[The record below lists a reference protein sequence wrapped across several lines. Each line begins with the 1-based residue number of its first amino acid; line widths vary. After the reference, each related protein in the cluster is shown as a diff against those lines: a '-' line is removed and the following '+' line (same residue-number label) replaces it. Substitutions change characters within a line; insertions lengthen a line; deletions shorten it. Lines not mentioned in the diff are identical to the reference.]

1 MDDAYEETGW
11 KLVHGDIFRP
21 PQHRAFFVANLGAGI
36 QLIAMSVSLG
46 FTRKLLSTLLE
57 FTLVMVITYG
67 KLSVLLYSDV
77 KTVFRVLQCSL
88 Q

>member
-1 MDDAYEETGW
+1 MDEAYEETGW

-46 FTRKLLSTLLE
+46 FTRKLWSPLLE
-57 FTLVMVITYG
+57 FTIVMDYKLWTITYR
-67 KLSVLLYSDV
+67 LW
-77 KTVFRVLQCSL
+77 
-88 Q
+88 

>member
-36 QLIAMSVSLG
+36 QLVAMSVS
-46 FTRKLLSTLLE
+46 
-57 FTLVMVITYG
+57 
-67 KLSVLLYSDV
+67 
-77 KTVFRVLQCSL
+77 FRWKFSSL
-88 Q
+88 NF

>member
-1 MDDAYEETGW
+1 MDEAYEETGW

-36 QLIAMSVSLG
+36 QLIAMSVSFSTQFGSFFGLG
-46 FTRKLLSTLLE
+46 LGS
-57 FTLVMVITYG
+57 
-67 KLSVLLYSDV
+67 
-77 KTVFRVLQCSL
+77 KTIFRVSQYSL

>member
-1 MDDAYEETGW
+1 MDEAYEETGW

-46 FTRKLLSTLLE
+46 FTRKLWSTLLE
-57 FTLVMVITYG
+57 FTIVMDYKLWTITYR
-67 KLSVLLYSDV
+67 LW
-77 KTVFRVLQCSL
+77 
-88 Q
+88 

>member
-36 QLIAMSVSLG
+36 QLVAMSVSFRWTDQDSDILVCLG
-46 FTRKLLSTLLE
+46 PK
-57 FTLVMVITYG
+57 M
-67 KLSVLLYSDV
+67 DV
-77 KTVFRVLQCSL
+77 VKF
-88 Q
+88 

>member
-1 MDDAYEETGW
+1 MDEAYEETGW

-46 FTRKLLSTLLE
+46 FIKKLLSPLLE
-57 FTLVMVITYG
+57 FTLVMDYKLWSLTYG
-67 KLSVLLYSDV
+67 L
-77 KTVFRVLQCSL
+77 
-88 Q
+88 